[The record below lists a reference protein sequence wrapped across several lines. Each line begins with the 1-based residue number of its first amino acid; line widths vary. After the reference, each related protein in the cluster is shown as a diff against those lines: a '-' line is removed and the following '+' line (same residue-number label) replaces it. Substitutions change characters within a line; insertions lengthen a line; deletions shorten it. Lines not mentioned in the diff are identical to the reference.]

1 MIVFLSVDLVNDLLS
16 PVNAIDVQVIG
27 MRIFILWYQIL
38 GENVTPECT
47 DVFTHLVPDVG
58 QLHDSLKARNS
69 KIGNQ
74 IPVVS
79 DANTH
84 RGLRN
89 VLYHHRADP
98 IASITTSPQSKDE
111 NCGLACLNCTS
122 SSVKYSRVENDL
134 HANGMEKNFA
144 FLRYLLR
151 FSVTEVDKI
160 QWTNTTFDK
169 RHMCFWFLFEQLKRY
184 YFPVIFPKISAKYS
198 IYDDGLLPSIMS
210 NPSDYSP
217 IPDAFTL
224 SVDRILMYQ
233 EETVRWLT
241 DFLYTGP
248 RALMTRMCSVSSASD
263 LRNLT
268 GNEPGSV
275 KNPQS
280 SEGSTSGIDMSSQS
294 EIQRSG
300 VGGQDRRTIV
310 SAATDSPVSASFVE
324 PSILQQNPQASSNLP
339 SVQRQ
344 QSRNSAAF
352 TNILPIMEIRQTVPG
367 YFAEHVILAPTRSML
382 LEPVLPNIPEFC
394 LEYSP
399 RMVSRVRDI
408 LFNSRA
414 NVNCIHAVLYHAS
427 LLPLDRYKAL
437 LCLVLVYRTWM
448 VEKPVFMKGSSE
460 KRASLK
466 GVQHQNSGNSSNLKD
481 MRRRRDLCFSS
492 ALPSRS
498 LSKPNDKTTT
508 SSLSQHSEVGGC
520 TQRTYQTMFTNLAHI
535 FLYTCPP
542 AREEDLD
549 LTDKIQKVMVDFVG
563 QQITLCTLILDTIVQ
578 PLTQLNALNTES
590 WEKLLFTL
598 MHIISEVM
606 SKIYQTD
613 NFDSHWVSN
622 DKLLGKMFQT
632 LNTSCIYATLA
643 APIPSTTWDKFLSI
657 YSRLPD
663 CPALFREWKKA
674 MDFLTRQLGKIVF
687 GVDLTHLPD
696 ESKTNRGRRGF
707 GKAGMTSQPFGAPR
721 LITLKEKRFSD
732 DSKAVSC
739 PTNSLDSRIP
749 DKPRVDTL
757 DSPGSNEPNSR
768 VDFSL
773 TVGSD
778 EADGVSSDG
787 GAEYLSATDG
797 VEVRNSFD
805 CDSSDI
811 DFYIQKKEVLSIDT
825 RGTDSTVKEE
835 DEGVALPPL
844 GSNNESTKS
853 INHHVECTPSDNP
866 ASGYVSENDNLLP
879 PPPPF
884 STNGTD
890 NEPPYEKHRKVCF
903 LYRCPVSF
911 LFTGYLLQLHRQH
924 KQHHKVILR
933 GDRGRNA
940 AAGFLT
946 RRGQSVDFSS
956 LDSYES
962 SSFIPT
968 EVSQMIRLTEN
979 DVSNAT
985 LKRVSDSEI
994 YMVSDSTLTRITNQ
1008 EDSSQSTTIAKPLQE
1023 YIRGNSVLAGGK
1035 ELGWNTDS
1043 AVVCWRRFLGL
1054 LGDFSQ
1060 ISNPYVIAEV
1070 LNYLDSLTNSLLAI
1084 DAYQAL
1090 VVTKSGA
1097 IKSPSNRPPL
1107 NYLIPVYLKVLQLP
1121 NEYVEA
1127 KKIAICILRKTL
1139 IPQHDLE
1146 LSGEML
1152 SQFYRILHIL
1162 LTDKS
1167 CNFAG
1172 EVIRSDC
1179 GRLFSYSLPGSG
1191 LLVLDFIQA
1200 ADEILG
1206 SSAIQNEALRARAMS
1221 VIVSLLSFQNHFGSF
1236 KALDPTTRD
1245 IKVKDTE
1252 DIIPLLVSRLFRGV
1266 VAETSERARQVALS
1280 GLLTLCYTNFRRIS
1294 TSRFF
1299 SAEKT
1304 TLLRNCL
1311 VTLLRCAR
1319 ISNRAVA
1326 LTAISM
1332 LQALTECS
1340 DMVFDVNPTYP
1351 LLIIQ
1356 VIG

>member
-1 MIVFLSVDLVNDLLS
+1 FVEENSKRKFLSQRELAKKLKHLKLLIDNLSSTEIQKFLEQYHSEIFHNFFDYFDTEIRPKLSTLTFKECELQLLILEKLLIYLPEHFNAQWQLNCILDLVNDLLS

-111 NCGLACLNCTS
+111 
-122 SSVKYSRVENDL
+122 
-134 HANGMEKNFA
+134 EKNFA

-890 NEPPYEKHRKVCF
+890 NEPPYEKHRKV
-903 LYRCPVSF
+903 
-911 LFTGYLLQLHRQH
+911 
-924 KQHHKVILR
+924 
-933 GDRGRNA
+933 
-940 AAGFLT
+940 
-946 RRGQSVDFSS
+946 
-956 LDSYES
+956 
-962 SSFIPT
+962 
-968 EVSQMIRLTEN
+968 SQMIRLTEN

-1127 KKIAICILRKTL
+1127 KKIA
-1139 IPQHDLE
+1139 
-1146 LSGEML
+1146 
-1152 SQFYRILHIL
+1152 
-1162 LTDKS
+1162 
-1167 CNFAG
+1167 
-1172 EVIRSDC
+1172 
-1179 GRLFSYSLPGSG
+1179 
-1191 LLVLDFIQA
+1191 
-1200 ADEILG
+1200 
-1206 SSAIQNEALRARAMS
+1206 
-1221 VIVSLLSFQNHFGSF
+1221 
-1236 KALDPTTRD
+1236 
-1245 IKVKDTE
+1245 
-1252 DIIPLLVSRLFRGV
+1252 
-1266 VAETSERARQVALS
+1266 
-1280 GLLTLCYTNFRRIS
+1280 
-1294 TSRFF
+1294 
-1299 SAEKT
+1299 
-1304 TLLRNCL
+1304 
-1311 VTLLRCAR
+1311 
-1319 ISNRAVA
+1319 
-1326 LTAISM
+1326 
-1332 LQALTECS
+1332 
-1340 DMVFDVNPTYP
+1340 
-1351 LLIIQ
+1351 
-1356 VIG
+1356 